1 MDELYLI
8 AKIAALHGLDGSV
21 RITSYSDFPERFF
34 RLKGVKLDFFGK
46 YKDFLVENVIS
57 EGDGFVIRFKNFSTR
72 EASGALIGKE
82 IFVTKE
88 DLVVLP
94 EGSYYI
100 HDLVG
105 SKVYRKGI
113 LLGEIMDVLQLPAN
127 DVYVI
132 KGEKEVLVP
141 ALRRLIV
148 SFSPEK
154 KEMILSEV
162 EDLFDEEYED

>member
-1 MDELYLI
+1 MDDLYLI
-8 AKIAALHGLDGSV
+8 AKIVSLHGLDGSV
-21 RITSYSDFPERFF
+21 RIISYSDFPERFF
-34 RLKGVKLDFFGK
+34 RLKGVKIDFFGK
-46 YKDFLVENVIS
+46 YKDFEVENVIS
-57 EGDGFVIRFKNFSTR
+57 EGENFVIRFKNFSTR
-72 EASGALIGKE
+72 EASEALIGKE

-88 DLVVLP
+88 NLVELP
-94 EGSYYI
+94 DGYFYI

-113 LLGEIMDVLQLPAN
+113 LLGEITEVLQLPAN

-132 KGEKEVLVP
+132 KGEKEILIP

-154 KEMILSEV
+154 KELILNEE
-162 EDLFDEEYED
+162 EDLYDEEYED